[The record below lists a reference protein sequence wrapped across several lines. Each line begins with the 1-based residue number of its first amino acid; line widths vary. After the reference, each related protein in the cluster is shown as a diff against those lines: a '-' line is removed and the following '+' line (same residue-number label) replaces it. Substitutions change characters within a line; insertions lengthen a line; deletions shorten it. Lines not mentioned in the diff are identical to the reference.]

1 VRKCIFHL
9 IIFLKRGRNRM
20 DDIENLSIEIV
31 RVAYELYEKRGMAHG
46 HDLEDWLEAE
56 RIVLKRH
63 AEEIEREANII
74 GATKGKR
81 VSGKTEAKTL
91 KTAKKT
97 SKSSSQKRTKKSPPK
112 NKT

>member
-1 VRKCIFHL
+1 
-9 IIFLKRGRNRM
+9 M
-20 DDIENLSIEIV
+20 EDIENLSVEIV
-31 RVAYELYEKRGMAHG
+31 RVAFELYEKRGMAHG

-74 GATKGKR
+74 GSTKGKG

-91 KTAKKT
+91 KTSKRT
-97 SKSSSQKRTKKSPPK
+97 SKSNSQTKTKKSPPK
-112 NKT
+112 SKT